1 MWVGRAAGRPTSRMN
16 EPTRGII
23 EDAGSGE
30 EGEFPRLGG
39 WGWGWG
45 RGAGRGRLRLL
56 VPRLSQLSPELHT
69 HCFPKSPWVRL
80 PQGASEGSPS
90 SQSPQDPSSPCQG
103 AEAAKW
109 SRPPARINTDD
120 GTAGQELG
128 GGQA

>member
-45 RGAGRGRLRLL
+45 CAASGQYAGGSHARGRGG
-56 VPRLSQLSPELHT
+56 VS
-69 HCFPKSPWVRL
+69 
-80 PQGASEGSPS
+80 
-90 SQSPQDPSSPCQG
+90 
-103 AEAAKW
+103 
-109 SRPPARINTDD
+109 
-120 GTAGQELG
+120 LG
-128 GGQA
+128 EVG